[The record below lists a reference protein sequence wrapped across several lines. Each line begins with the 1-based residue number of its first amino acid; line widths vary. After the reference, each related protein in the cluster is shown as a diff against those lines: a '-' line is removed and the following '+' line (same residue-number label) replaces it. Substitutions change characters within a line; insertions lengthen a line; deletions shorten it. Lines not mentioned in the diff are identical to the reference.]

1 MNNNSKINPSK
12 GKKVFVVAAL
22 AAVLMMALNIQVSAN
37 SNMMAYATILGNL
50 ESADD
55 VGQSLECVIV
65 VVGCDGTG
73 SVGSS
78 GDTII
83 GSNNGNDD
91 NNTGTNGNTPLPP
104 LTDCETCL
112 ANTDLITSA
121 QLSALAVAL
130 GLAAD
135 APIADICVQLGAL
148 ATVGALVQVLD
159 EAGLSAEA
167 IVALL
172 ACLDID
178 ISLPEVIAIIGV

>member
-1 MNNNSKINPSK
+1 MNNNSKINPQK

-83 GSNNGNDD
+83 GSNNGNND
-91 NNTGTNGNTPLPP
+91 NNDNSTGGNTPLPP
-104 LTDCETCL
+104 LENCEQCINEL
-112 ANTDLITSA
+112 DSGVRADI
-121 QLSALAVAL
+121 AVAL
-130 GLAAD
+130 GLSPTAD
-135 APIADICVQLGAL
+135 AVQICAAIALLPTVEAL
-148 ATVGALVQVLD
+148 IQVLD
-159 EAGLSAEA
+159 EAGLSVTAIIDLLDCLGIDVDLLGIDVGA
-167 IVALL
+167 IVL
-172 ACLDID
+172 
-178 ISLPEVIAIIGV
+178 